1 MTRNLDRRI
10 ELMPPI
16 HDTNLHARILHILHL
31 QLADNQLRW
40 QLNTDGTYALIEP
53 EKNGQA
59 INSQELLEKY
69 VSKIHDKVKKKTS
82 NYVKKLADK
91 LLRES

>member
-1 MTRNLDRRI
+1 MT
-10 ELMPPI
+10 PI
-16 HDTNLHARILHILHL
+16 HDGGLNERILHILHL

-40 QLNTDGTYALIEP
+40 QLNTDGTYTLIEP
-53 EKNGQA
+53 DKNGQA

-91 LLRES
+91 LFKES